1 MFTFSGKQPAN
12 LGAKNGKLAPVIH
25 KPNNVSSQADI
36 NDRAHYVAP
45 FKFTGDAAAAFQQL
59 AGLVQT
65 QPRARVITQDGQY
78 LHAEFSSPLMGF
90 VDDVEFLLEFL
101 ANVKLGD
108 AARTAEL
115 RQRHLAV
122 VIDGLHSGQRTPLPG
137 QPPTWLEQTARWIA
151 HRPAGTGQ
159 VRAER

>member
-1 MFTFSGKQPAN
+1 MFKFSGKQPAN

-25 KPNNVSSQADI
+25 KSNNVSSQADI
-36 NDRAHYVAP
+36 NDRTHYVAP

-90 VDDVEFLLEFL
+90 VDDVEFLLAPEQM
-101 ANVKLGD
+101 VID
-108 AARTAEL
+108 VRSAARLGSSDFGVNRKRVESL
-115 RQRHLAV
+115 R
-122 VIDGLHSGQRTPLPG
+122 
-137 QPPTWLEQTARWIA
+137 EQF
-151 HRPAGTGQ
+151 GG
-159 VRAER
+159 